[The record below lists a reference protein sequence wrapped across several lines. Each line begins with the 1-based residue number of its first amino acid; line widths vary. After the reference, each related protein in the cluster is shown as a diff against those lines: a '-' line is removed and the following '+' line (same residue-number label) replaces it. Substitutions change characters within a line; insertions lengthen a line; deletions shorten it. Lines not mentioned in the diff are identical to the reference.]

1 MSVLAQEKDGS
12 ADSRESLEWKLIRGL
27 RVKDWSETEFNENG
41 EILWKIYEYAIEQIG
56 RAHV

>member
-12 ADSRESLEWKLIRGL
+12 ADSRESLEWKLIREL

-41 EILWKIYEYAIEQIG
+41 EILWKIYEYAIEIG